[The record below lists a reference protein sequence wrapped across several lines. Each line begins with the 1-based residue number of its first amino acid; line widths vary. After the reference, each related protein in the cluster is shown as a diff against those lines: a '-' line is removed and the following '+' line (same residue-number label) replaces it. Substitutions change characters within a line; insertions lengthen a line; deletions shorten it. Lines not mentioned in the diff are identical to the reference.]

1 MYTSLINIPHLYIL
15 IAYDYTNNILNTYPC
30 LYVGMSKLN
39 PGMAPET
46 MSEMMTNPDILKMIT
61 AEVNDQPQIVG
72 ATDQF
77 GEAVSDYN
85 DDEVIR
91 RMQDAIDSQSFEGIK
106 EIPDEVRQQVKSK
119 STTSAATTSGGGQGY
134 IDAEFK
140 EEEGSSK

>member
-1 MYTSLINIPHLYIL
+1 MFMFFMYIPI
-15 IAYDYTNNILNTYPC
+15 P
-30 LYVGMSKLN
+30 VGMSKLN

-46 MSEMMTNPDILKMIT
+46 MIEMMTNPDILKMIT

-106 EIPDEVRQQVKSK
+106 EIPFEVRQQVKSK
-119 STTSAATTSGGGQGY
+119 SAASTTSSTTSATTGGGQGY